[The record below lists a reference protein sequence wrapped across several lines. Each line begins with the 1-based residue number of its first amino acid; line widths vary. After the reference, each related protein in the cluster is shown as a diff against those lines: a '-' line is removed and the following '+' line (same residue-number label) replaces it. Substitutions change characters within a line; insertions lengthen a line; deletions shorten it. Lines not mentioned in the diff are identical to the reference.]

1 MDLQTE
7 RSRDAEK
14 SVLINQYFGVGLRH
28 YSGNEYILARAQ
40 WLAVLEID
48 PENQDAKDY
57 LARTEE
63 KLGEQMANHAAAAK
77 GYEQNGSFAS
87 AIGEW
92 NLVRTI
98 DPGNGEAIE
107 SIRRINARMEELD
120 RNYRAADRRLKTIDS
135 FEEALKAYSEGRYAD
150 AAALLRRIL
159 EQQPDYAEARDLLN
173 RVQRKLTPLSDAE
186 KEQIRQMYIQ
196 GMKHFTQ
203 RNYSEAIEI
212 WKKILEID
220 PDNESVSKNIEDARQ
235 RLEKTGSLEGE

>member
-1 MDLQTE
+1 MGHH
-7 RSRDAEK
+7 SAA
-14 SVLINQYFGVGLRH
+14 
-28 YSGNEYILARAQ
+28 ARA
-40 WLAVLEID
+40 
-48 PENQDAKDY
+48 
-57 LARTEE
+57 
-63 KLGEQMANHAAAAK
+63 H
-77 GYEQNGSFAS
+77 EQNGSFAS

-92 NLVRTI
+92 NVVRTI
-98 DPGNGEAIE
+98 DPDNLEAIE

-120 RNYRAADRRLKTIDS
+120 RNYRAADRRLRTIDS

-150 AAALLRRIL
+150 SAALLRRIL

-186 KEQIRQMYIQ
+186 KEEIRQMYIQ